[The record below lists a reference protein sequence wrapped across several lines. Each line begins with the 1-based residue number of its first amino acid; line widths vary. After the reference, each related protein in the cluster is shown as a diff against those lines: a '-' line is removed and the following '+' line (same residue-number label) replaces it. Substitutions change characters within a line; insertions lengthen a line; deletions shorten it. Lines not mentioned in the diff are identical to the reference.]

1 MPQPTARDR
10 LRRAAFELFEQRGYD
25 QTTVDDIAA
34 RAGVGRTTFFRV
46 FGSKEDV
53 IFPDHDEVLGRIK
66 GRLAASSED
75 TSMIAVSEAAGIVLD
90 QYLSE
95 GELARARYRLT
106 SSVPALRDRENAS
119 IQQYTRLFRGFL
131 LARMAGQP
139 DAALRS
145 ELMAA
150 GIVTAHNHVLRRWL
164 RGEAKQPRNEFAR
177 AMALTIDLYSGGR
190 ADAGTSVVVLRSADE
205 IDVLL
210 PRLREA
216 IGQAVRG

>member
-10 LRRAAFELFEQRGYD
+10 LRQAAFELFEQRGYD
-25 QTTVDDIAA
+25 RTTVDDFAA

-53 IFPDHDEVLGRIK
+53 IFPDHDEVLGRIQA
-66 GRLAASSED
+66 RLAASSDD

-90 QYLSE
+90 QYLGE
-95 GELARARYRLT
+95 GELARTRYRLT

-119 IQQYTRLFRGFL
+119 IQQYTRHFRHFL
-131 LARMAGQP
+131 LERMADQP

-150 GIVTAHNHVLRRWL
+150 AIVTAHNHVLRRWL
-164 RGEAKQPRNEFAR
+164 RGEAKQPRKEFAR
-177 AMALTIDLYSGGR
+177 AMALTIELYSVGR
-190 ADAGTSVVVLRSADE
+190 AETGTSVVVLRSAEE

-216 IGQAVRG
+216 IAHRS